1 MAMNE
6 SEIIARFFLR
16 LGAQRDDVVLGI
28 GDDAAVLATPPG
40 MELIATT
47 DTLVEGTHFLPGS
60 APRSLGH
67 RALAVNLSDCA
78 AMAATPSWALLSLVL
93 PAADESWLAEFA
105 AGFGA
110 LAQVHNVALV
120 GGNLTR
126 GPLSITVQVM
136 GMAASG
142 RALRRSGGRAGDC
155 VCLTGNVGDAA
166 AGLAVR
172 QGTLVAGDGV
182 ANANGA
188 AGAALC
194 RRFEFPEPRV
204 RLGSALGEI
213 ASACIDISD
222 GVHTDIARL
231 AASSHCGAEL
241 NVDQLP
247 VSAALRAVTGA
258 DAWRY
263 ALRGGEDYE
272 LAIAVP
278 ATRLKALQEVAQR
291 CAAPLTVV
299 GLLRAAPGLRCV
311 RHGREIAVDAAGFDH
326 FG

>member
-16 LGAQRDDVVLGI
+16 LGTQRTDVVLGI
-28 GDDAAVLATPPG
+28 GDDAAVLAVPPG

-47 DTLVEGTHFLPGS
+47 DTLVAGTHFLPGS
-60 APRSLGH
+60 SPRSLGH

-93 PAADESWLAEFA
+93 PAAEESWLEEFS

-110 LAQVHNVALV
+110 LAQAHNVALV

-126 GPLSITVQVM
+126 GPLNITVQLM
-136 GMAASG
+136 GLVASG
-142 RALRRSGGRAGDC
+142 QALRRSGGRAGDC
-155 VCLTGNVGDAA
+155 LCLTGSVGDAA
-166 AGLAVR
+166 AGLAVQ
-172 QGTLVAGDGV
+172 QGKLVAADGV
-182 ANANGA
+182 

-204 RLGSALGEI
+204 QLGCALGAI

-222 GVHTDIARL
+222 GVQADISRL
-231 AASSHCGAEL
+231 AASSNCGAEL

-247 VSAALRAVTGA
+247 VSEALRQAAGA
-258 DAWRY
+258 EAWRY
-263 ALRGGEDYE
+263 ALQGGEDYE
-272 LAIAVP
+272 LAITVP
-278 ATRLKALQEVAQR
+278 PTRLRALQEMAR
-291 CAAPLTVV
+291 NCHTPLAVV
-299 GLLRAAPGLRCV
+299 GQLRAAAGLACL
-311 RHGREIAVDAAGFDH
+311 HQGREIAEIAAGFDH
-326 FG
+326 FGG